1 MTRVTALS
9 PAIATP
15 TGETPDL
22 VIRDARVVDLTT
34 GRAAPPADLHIVQ
47 RRLSRR
53 PGSTPADE
61 VDAEGRFVIPGLWDT
76 HVHMSQWAM
85 CSRWVP
91 VDAAESAAH
100 AAALVRD
107 HLARTARSSRSNP
120 DGDTLVGFGFR
131 DSRWPDAPS
140 LAVLDEA
147 TGSVPTVLL
156 SGDLHSAWAN
166 SAAIARHR
174 IDSTTGHLV
183 EGEAFALTRELNQ
196 LPTAALDRRI
206 NEAAK
211 DAAARGVVG
220 IVDMEMRWT
229 IDEWRRR
236 FAEGFHTLCVRPA
249 IYPQWL
255 EQAIDEGLHTGD
267 LLDPSGLL
275 TVGPMKIV
283 SDGSLTARTAY
294 CCEAYRSSDLGGVD
308 PERDRGLVNIE
319 PLDLAHLMARA
330 GANGIESAIHAIGDL
345 AVSHVLDAFAST
357 GARGS
362 IEHAQLV
369 RPADIARMAELGVR
383 ASVQPAHLLDDRDAM
398 DDLWGDRCD
407 NAFPLAAMAAAGV
420 AMTFGSDAPVAPLD
434 PWLAIQAAVTRT
446 GDDRAGWQ
454 TEQSLS
460 LSQALLS
467 STRGV
472 ASLVPGA
479 EADLLLLDENPFA
492 LTASEVGAVR
502 PSLTML
508 DGRITHTTL

>member
-1 MTRVTALS
+1 MTALS
-9 PAIATP
+9 PALATP
-15 TGETPDL
+15 TGEAPDL

-34 GRAAPPADLHIVQ
+34 GRAAAPTDLHIVQ

-53 PGSTPADE
+53 PGREPAEE
-61 VDAEGRFVIPGLWDT
+61 VDAEGRFVIPGLWDS

-91 VDAAESAAH
+91 VHRAESAAE
-100 AAALVRD
+100 AASLVRE
-107 HLARTARSSRSNP
+107 HLDRTVRPSRTAAGG
-120 DGDTLVGFGFR
+120 GDTLVGFGFR

-140 LAVLDEA
+140 LEVLDEA
-147 TGSVPTVLL
+147 TGQVPTVLL

-166 SAAIARHR
+166 SAAMARHGV
-174 IDSTTGHLV
+174 DSSTGHLV
-183 EGEAFALTRELNQ
+183 EDEAFALTRALNQ

-229 IDEWRRR
+229 VEEWRRR

-275 TVGPMKIV
+275 TVGPMKVV

-294 CCEAYRSSDLGGVD
+294 CCEPYLTSELGTVD
-308 PERDRGLVNIE
+308 PDRERGVVNIE
-319 PLDLAHLMARA
+319 PGDLAHLMARA
-330 GANGIESAIHAIGDL
+330 WANGIESAIHAIGDQ
-345 AVSHVLDAFAST
+345 AASYVLDAFAAT

-369 RPADIARMAELGVR
+369 RPADITRMAELGVR

-398 DDLWGDRCD
+398 DDLWGDRCGD
-407 NAFPLAAMAAAGV
+407 AFPLAAMAAAGV
-420 AMTFGSDAPVAPLD
+420 ALTLGSDAPVSPLD

-446 GDDRAGWQ
+446 GDERAGWHA
-454 TEQSLS
+454 EQSLT

-492 LTASEVGAVR
+492 LPANQVGATR